1 LFRPPTRPQ
10 RALSAAKKAWVAGS
24 SPATGHP
31 HGIEAWAAM
40 GRLIAARL
48 AAVPSVIGVV
58 VVTFILTRALPG
70 DPAAYFAGPAA
81 TQQAIAEIRHS
92 LGLDRSLPQQ
102 FLVYVEDL
110 AHGRLGN
117 SLSTG
122 QPVIEELLTRLPASL
137 ELTALALMLSVAIAV
152 PLGITAAQRPNSWI
166 DHLCRIVSTAGVSL
180 PTFFTGLLLVY
191 VFYYLLGWAPA
202 PLGRLDLLYSPP
214 TAHTGFYI
222 ADSLLSGDG
231 ATALA
236 ALRQIALPAL
246 TLAIFT
252 LAPIA
257 RMTRA
262 AMLSVLSAD
271 FIRAARANGLARR
284 RIVYV
289 YAFRNAM
296 LPVLTTLGM
305 VFSFLLG
312 ANVLV
317 EKVFAWPGIG
327 SYAIEALIDSDYAS
341 VQGFVL
347 AMALV
352 YILLNLSIDIL
363 YGVIDPRA
371 AVSA

>member
-1 LFRPPTRPQ
+1 
-10 RALSAAKKAWVAGS
+10 
-24 SPATGHP
+24 
-31 HGIEAWAAM
+31 M
-40 GRLIAARL
+40 GRLIWTRLL
-48 AAVPSVIGVV
+48 AAAPSVIGVI
-58 VVTFILTRALPG
+58 VVTFVLTRALPG

-92 LGLDRSLPQQ
+92 LGFDRSLPEQ
-102 FLVYVEDL
+102 FLVYVGDL

-122 QPVIEELLTRLPASL
+122 QPVVGELLTRLPASL
-137 ELTALALMLSVAIAV
+137 ELTALALVLSVAIAV

-191 VFYYLLGWAPA
+191 VFYYLLGWVPA
-202 PLGRLDLLYSPP
+202 PLGRLDLAYSPP
-214 TAHTGFYI
+214 PARTGFYI
-222 ADSLLSGDG
+222 ADSLLSGDA

-252 LAPIA
+252 SAPIA

-327 SYAIEALIDSDYAS
+327 SFAIEALIDSDYAP

-352 YILLNLSIDIL
+352 YILLNLLIDIL

-371 AVSA
+371 AVAA